1 MKKLFTVLMLILAM
15 NFLAAAGGVSW
26 LYQSKHLDRQKII
39 AIRDIVFPAAA
50 KAPATQPAENGPA
63 TQPILRLEELLARA
77 NGRSAA
83 EQVEFIQHAFDAQM
97 AQLDRRQRE
106 LNDQQRQVDLAK
118 QQMARDR
125 VTLLADQ
132 QKLNDQQ
139 QQQTRLASDKGFQDS
154 LLRYQA
160 MPAKQ
165 ARQIFMTLD
174 DQTTMNYL
182 QAMEPRTAARI
193 IKE

>member
-1 MKKLFTVLMLILAM
+1 MKKFFNVLMLILAV
-15 NFLAAAGGVSW
+15 NFLAAAGGVWW

-39 AIRDIVFPAAA
+39 AIKEIIFPTGSD
-50 KAPATQPAENGPA
+50 APTTQPADSSPA

-77 NGRSAA
+77 NGRTAA

-125 VTLLADQ
+125 ATLLADQ
-132 QKLNDQQ
+132 QKLSDQQ
-139 QQQTRLASDKGFQDS
+139 QEE
-154 LLRYQA
+154 
-160 MPAKQ
+160 AK
-165 ARQIFMTLD
+165 L
-174 DQTTMNYL
+174 
-182 QAMEPRTAARI
+182 
-193 IKE
+193 